1 MPTDINSTKGSA
13 LSNSYLSLDDAEIAF
28 DNMYGAEDWMT
39 LSEDDQ
45 IRLLLTAT
53 EQIDYITKSNLKAQ
67 TLQALNFP
75 MIINNEEV
83 GYNEARRCCAIQA
96 LYIYENNDSIKSA
109 VEESIQNIKTQNFG
123 KVQTT
128 KSSSGVNFFKR
139 YDPKVIKLL
148 APYLDGDAEIFMG

>member
-1 MPTDINSTKGSA
+1 MPIIDSTKYGTNA
-13 LSNSYLSLDDAEIAF
+13 NSYLETYEADDVF
-28 DNMYGAEDWMT
+28 DAMYGSEDWLT
-39 LSEDDQ
+39 LSDDDKA
-45 IRLLLTAT
+45 RLLITAT
-53 EQIDYITKSNLKAQ
+53 EQIDYITKSTLKAQ

-148 APYLDGDAEIFMG
+148 APYLDGDAEIFRG

>member
-1 MPTDINSTKGSA
+1 MPILEAEKSGTE
-13 LSNSYLSLDDAEIAF
+13 SNSYLETFEADEIF
-28 DNMYGAEDWMT
+28 DNIYGADDWEP
-39 LSEDDQ
+39 LSDDDKE
-45 IRLLLTAT
+45 RLLITAT
-53 EQIDYITKSNLKAQ
+53 EQIDYITKSTLKAQ

-75 MIINNEEV
+75 MTINNEEV

-148 APYLDGDAEIFMG
+148 APYLDGDAEIFRG

>member
-13 LSNSYLSLDDAEIAF
+13 LSNSYLSLDDAEVIF
-28 DNMYGAEDWMT
+28 DNIYGAEDWMT
-39 LSEDDQ
+39 LSEDDR
-45 IRLLLTAT
+45 IKLLLTAT

-148 APYLDGDAEIFMG
+148 ALYLDGDAEIFRG

>member
-1 MPTDINSTKGSA
+1 MPTAINSTKSDASA
-13 LSNSYLSLDDAEIAF
+13 NSYLSVAEATTILDDI
-28 DNMYGAEDWMT
+28 YGAEDWVT
-39 LSEDDQ
+39 LSTEDKT
-45 IRLLLTAT
+45 RLLLTAT
-53 EQIDYITKSNLKAQ
+53 EQIDYITKSTLKAE

-148 APYLDGDAEIFMG
+148 APYLDGDAEIFRG